1 MNDHIP
7 TAEETVQAVTEAKA
21 SPIFAAAY
29 DAVFGHIRAT
39 NRAEAL
45 KAVKSSYD
53 AARRACDMRHYADL
67 TLAAD
72 LYSDERNRIDKE
84 YPQ

>member
-1 MNDHIP
+1 MNNHTP
-7 TAEETVQAVTEAKA
+7 TVEETAQAVTAAKA

-29 DAVFGHIRAT
+29 DAVFEHMRTT
-39 NRAEAL
+39 NRTEAL
-45 KAVKSSYD
+45 KAAKSSYD